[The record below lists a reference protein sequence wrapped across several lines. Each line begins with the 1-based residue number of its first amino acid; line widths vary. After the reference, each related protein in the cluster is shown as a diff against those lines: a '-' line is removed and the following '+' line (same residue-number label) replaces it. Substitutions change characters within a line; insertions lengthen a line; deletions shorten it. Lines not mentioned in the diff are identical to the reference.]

1 MVARQVLVASVDE
14 MARMGA
20 AVATCVVL
28 KGVGID
34 SGSLCGDRSSRG
46 GSAYGKSCGGGLDGH
61 VKHVSGSRGGICV
74 CCCFK

>member
-46 GSAYGKSCGGGLDGH
+46 GSAYGKSCGGGLRCGLDP
-61 VKHVSGSRGGICV
+61 VLLWLWCRLTDVAPI
-74 CCCFK
+74 